1 MRVHVIV
8 SFYLFFQSHQAL
20 LEFGCRAVL
29 LAPGEAEII
38 RSPATLSPRASG
50 GFCTDVH
57 RLTNPAYP
65 KLRGFMGL

>member
-1 MRVHVIV
+1 MLLCLFI
-8 SFYLFFQSHQAL
+8 YFFQSRQAL

-38 RSPATLSPRASG
+38 RCPATLSPRASG

-57 RLTNPAYP
+57 RLINPAYP